1 MHASQFISELVENV
15 HDAAVADVCAYLESP
30 PGRRP
35 APRTAAL
42 SDWYC
47 RLGDVDQSNVQAVI
61 EQAVHAALFRALSV
75 LDGSHRLS
83 DEAPTT
89 AFQLLSLEAGTSEWL
104 NDPAGQSLHEL
115 YQGQVYARVFR

>member
-15 HDAAVADVCAYLESP
+15 HEAAVADVCAHLESP

-35 APRTAAL
+35 APRTVAL

-47 RLGDVDQSNVQAVI
+47 RLGDSDQANVQAVI
-61 EQAVHAALFRALSV
+61 EQSVHAALLRVLCV
-75 LDGSHRLS
+75 LDGSHKLGE
-83 DEAPTT
+83 EAPTT
-89 AFQLLSLEAGTSEWL
+89 EFQLLSVEAGTSAWL
-104 NDPAGQSLHEL
+104 NAPAEPPLHEL